1 MTKPRRSTIL
11 KLSFWKRSARPVT
24 KTRPNWQSVVLALPP
39 FLLWLRISLAFGTTM
54 VSLYPLLLGAVLS
67 ALIGGFLT
75 VRKPRVLPLC
85 AVLAWLLWFAL
96 PQVEGMGNA
105 VSFLM
110 GAAALFGIFS
120 VPAAAAFFSGLGRK
134 AV

>member
-1 MTKPRRSTIL
+1 M
-11 KLSFWKRSARPVT
+11 T
-24 KTRPNWQSVVLALPP
+24 KTRPNWQSVVLALLLALALPP

-110 GAAALFGIFS
+110 GAAALFGLFS